1 METSQREEATLTGLL
16 GGPPGPLLWEGRGTP
31 DDSLVAL
38 PRQRMTKVA
47 GGRVAPAIAPP
58 DARGWENQKIL
69 LCPFLSPKASLILYS
84 GQGQDT
90 LATVLG
96 SSPHCFP
103 THTRA
108 HTHARTH
115 ARTRTDTQRDKD
127 PTSTLPHCNWT
138 SPLSENTNHRS
149 SSCDYN

>member
-1 METSQREEATLTGLL
+1 MEASQREEATLRGLL
-16 GGPPGPLLWEGRGTP
+16 GGPPGPLLWKGRGTP

-38 PRQRMTKVA
+38 ARQRMTKVA
-47 GGRVAPAIAPP
+47 GGRVAAAIAPP

-103 THTRA
+103 THTRMRTCT
-108 HTHARTH
+108 HTHRH
-115 ARTRTDTQRDKD
+115 AV
-127 PTSTLPHCNWT
+127 
-138 SPLSENTNHRS
+138 
-149 SSCDYN
+149 